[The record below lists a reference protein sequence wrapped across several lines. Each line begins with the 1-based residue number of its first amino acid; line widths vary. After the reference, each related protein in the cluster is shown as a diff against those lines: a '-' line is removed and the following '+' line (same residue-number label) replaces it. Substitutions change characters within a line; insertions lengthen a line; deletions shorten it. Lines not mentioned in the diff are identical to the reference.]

1 MSKIIDLGTIVKEPL
16 VFQNCPDGKT
26 YNIPGGIS
34 TEFVL
39 QIQKMQTDLNGLTE
53 GESVDKLFDIL
64 VIILNL
70 DKEKNVDKEYVKMHF
85 DNIRLINAIV
95 NSVMEHINE
104 IANDPN

>member
-1 MSKIIDLGTIVKEPL
+1 MSKIIDLGTIIKEPL
-16 VFQNCPDGKT
+16 VFKNCPDGKT
-26 YNIPGGIS
+26 YTIPGGIS
-34 TEFVL
+34 TDFVL
-39 QIQKMQTDLNGLTE
+39 QIQKLQGDLNGLTE

-85 DNIRLINAIV
+85 NDIRIINAIV